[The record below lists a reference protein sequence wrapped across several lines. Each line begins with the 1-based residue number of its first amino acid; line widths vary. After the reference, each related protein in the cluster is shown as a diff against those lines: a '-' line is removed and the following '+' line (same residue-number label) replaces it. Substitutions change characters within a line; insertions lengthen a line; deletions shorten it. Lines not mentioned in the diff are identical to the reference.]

1 MTSKARASL
10 GFADPLDEFDP
21 AEWSPKIIEPSR
33 KRPPD
38 KAAEQAAQAS
48 GFRSREPKAAPGDD
62 SLPPSQKA
70 SVTAEATGL
79 RQQRRRRTGRSVQL
93 NLKARPETITAYC
106 EIADRMGW
114 GLGETLEQAVE
125 LLRREYGERS

>member
-10 GFADPLDEFDP
+10 GFVDPLDTFDP
-21 AEWSPKIIEPSR
+21 TEWSPKVTEPNRNRSS
-33 KRPPD
+33 D

-48 GFRSREPKAAPGDD
+48 GFRSREPKVAPAND
-62 SLPPSQKA
+62 PPPLLQTGRA
-70 SVTAEATGL
+70 TAEETSL

-106 EIADRMGW
+106 KIADHMGW
-114 GLGETLEQAVE
+114 GLGETLERAVE
-125 LLRREYGERS
+125 LLEREYGERS